1 MGDTPHKQ
9 ATSFDVARLAGVS
22 RSAVSRAFTDG
33 ASISKETRDKVMAAA
48 EELGYRVN
56 YLARGLQTR
65 HSNLVGVVASRL
77 ETPFRS
83 RQVKAAVQALVRE
96 GLRPILLTA
105 ETAEEVATLVE
116 SLLNYSVAGMLITSD
131 TPHSSIINEC
141 NKLAIPVVLIN
152 RAPLAHG
159 ADHIRLDLEQA
170 GGIPYRM
177 LRDSGV
183 RRFALLAPRIKTFTV
198 TGRSEVFAKLCAETG
213 SEAVTFFARDQ
224 SYGAGLSAADEVAE
238 RIGEVE
244 GLFCANDLMAM
255 GMMDGLRSR
264 HGKAVPED
272 LQIVGF
278 DNIEQAGWL
287 SYSLSTVD
295 QDVVEQ
301 AELAVEMMLERI
313 QEPALPFRT
322 HLQSLVPVFRGT
334 TIAPK
339 S

>member
-1 MGDTPHKQ
+1 MGDTLHKQ

-33 ASISKETRDKVMAAA
+33 ASISKETRDKVIAAA
-48 EELGYRVN
+48 EQLGYRVN
-56 YLARGLQTR
+56 YLARGLQTK

-105 ETAEEVATLVE
+105 ETAEEVATLIG
-116 SLLNYSVAGMLITSD
+116 SLFNYSVAGMLITSD
-131 TPHSSIINEC
+131 TPHASIIGEC
-141 NKLAIPVVLIN
+141 NRLSIPVVLIN
-152 RAPLAHG
+152 RAPLALG

-177 LRDSGV
+177 LRESGV
-183 RRFALLAPRIKTFTV
+183 RRFALLAPSIRTFTV
-198 TGRSEVFAKLCAETG
+198 SGRSEVFAQLCEEDGAE
-213 SEAVTFFARDQ
+213 AITFFSKDQ
-224 SYGAGLSAADEVAE
+224 SYASGLAASGEVAE
-238 RIGEVE
+238 RIGEID

-255 GMMDGLRSR
+255 GMFDGLRSR
-264 HGKAVPED
+264 HGKSVPED

-287 SYSLSTVD
+287 SYNLSTVD

-301 AELAVEMMLERI
+301 AELAVEFMLERI
-313 QEPALPFRT
+313 DQPDLPFRT
-322 HLQSLVPVFRGT
+322 HLQGLAPVFRGT
-334 TIAPK
+334 TRAG
-339 S
+339 

>member
-1 MGDTPHKQ
+1 MGDAPHKQ

-56 YLARGLQTR
+56 FLARGLQTR

-105 ETAEEVATLVE
+105 ESAEEVATLIG

-131 TPHSSIINEC
+131 TPHASIISEC
-141 NKLAIPVVLIN
+141 NRLGIPVVLIN
-152 RAPLAHG
+152 RAPLAQG

-170 GGIPYRM
+170 GGIPYQM

-183 RRFALLAPRIKTFTV
+183 RRFALLAPSIRTFTV
-198 TGRSEVFAKLCAETG
+198 SGRSEVFAELCERSGAK
-213 SEAVTFFARDQ
+213 AVTVFSRDQ
-224 SYGAGLSAADEVAE
+224 SYDAGLAAADEVAE
-238 RIGEVE
+238 RIDEID

-255 GMMDGLRSR
+255 GTMDGLRNR
-264 HGKAVPED
+264 HGKSIPED
-272 LQIVGF
+272 LQVVGF

-287 SYSLSTVD
+287 SYDLSTVD

-313 QEPALPFRT
+313 AQPELPFRT
-322 HLQSLVPVFRGT
+322 HLQGLVPVFRGT
-334 TIAPK
+334 TK